1 MESAIAWLV
10 LLLLATYLL
19 YRHFTRPTWKDLP
32 TLRQYLAAFPRC
44 QTRRGISCR
53 VCNSGS
59 IRNWGWKSIDD
70 ARRLFICNHCGLTL
84 YRNDL
89 DG

>member
-1 MESAIAWLV
+1 MVTLL
-10 LLLLATYLL
+10 LLLLAGFFA
-19 YRHFTRPTWKDLP
+19 YRYFTRATWKDLP
-32 TLRQYLAAFPRC
+32 TLRQYLSAFPRC
-44 QTRRGISCR
+44 QTSGGISCR

-59 IRNWGWKSIDD
+59 IRNWGWKFRDD
-70 ARRLFICNHCGLTL
+70 ARRLFICNHCGQIL